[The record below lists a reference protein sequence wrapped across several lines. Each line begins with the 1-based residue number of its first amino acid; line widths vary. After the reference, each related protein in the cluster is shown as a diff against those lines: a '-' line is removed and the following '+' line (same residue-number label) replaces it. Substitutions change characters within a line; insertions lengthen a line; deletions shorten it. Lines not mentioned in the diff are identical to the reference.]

1 MGMMIRIAWKNI
13 WRNRLRSLVIIL
25 STTIGVW
32 SLIFLLSW
40 VFGIINGYISK
51 AVDYRLS
58 HIQAHHPKFEEDRE
72 ISYYFEK
79 GELNGDLQ
87 DTLAGR
93 TDRMVVSAMIQSPR
107 ATRGLLLYGVKPEAE
122 RSVTKM
128 DKLMKEG
135 QFLGTDTRNPIVI
148 STSIAEKLKVGLR
161 SKVVANFQDIDGN
174 IAAGAFRIVGLF
186 DSGDIKLDDFTAYVE
201 KEDMARLTGLPESAA
216 HEVAFRVIDLD
227 AIPMAKK
234 QIKEKWSDL
243 LVEDYKEISPDI
255 ELFSSQIQMN
265 VIIMTVI
272 FMLALIFGII
282 NSMLM
287 AVLERVKELGMLMAI
302 GMNKVRVFSMIV
314 LETVML
320 SMIGVPLGLGI
331 GYVTVYWMN
340 DTGIDLSNWSEGLR
354 QFGMS
359 QMVYPEL
366 DPYYYGFVASAVA
379 ITSILASIYPSLKA
393 IRLKPVEALRKI

>member
-1 MGMMIRIAWKNI
+1 MMIRIAWKNI

-40 VFGIINGYISK
+40 VFGIIDGYISK

-58 HIQAHHPKFEEDRE
+58 HIQVHHPKFQEDGE
-72 ISYYFEK
+72 IKYYFQK
-79 GELNGDLQ
+79 GDLSEGLR
-87 DTLAGR
+87 DTIVGR

-107 ATRGLLLYGVKPEAE
+107 STRGLLLYGVDPIDE
-122 RSVTKM
+122 RSVTRL
-128 DKLMKEG
+128 DELIKEG
-135 QFLGTDTRNPIVI
+135 TFLNAETRNPIVI
-148 STSIAEKLKVGLR
+148 STSIAEKLKVSLR
-161 SKVVANFQDIDGN
+161 SKVVANFQDRQGN
-174 IAAGAFRIVGLF
+174 ITAGAFRIVGLF
-186 DSGDIKLDDFTAYVE
+186 DSGDIKLDDFTAYIQ
-201 KEDMARLTGLPESAA
+201 KSDLAKLTGLPEEAA
-216 HEVAFRVIDLD
+216 HEVAFRIIDLD
-227 AIPMAKK
+227 AIPSVKEE
-234 QIKEKWSDL
+234 IKEAWPDL
-243 LVEDYKEISPDI
+243 VVEDYKELSPDI

-265 VIIMTVI
+265 VIIMTII

-302 GMNKVRVFSMIV
+302 GMNKIRVFSMIV

-331 GYVTVYWMN
+331 GYITVYWMN
-340 DTGIDLSNWSEGLR
+340 QTGINLSNWSEGLR

-359 QMVYPEL
+359 QMVYPDL
-366 DPYYYGFVASAVA
+366 DPYYYGFVATAVA